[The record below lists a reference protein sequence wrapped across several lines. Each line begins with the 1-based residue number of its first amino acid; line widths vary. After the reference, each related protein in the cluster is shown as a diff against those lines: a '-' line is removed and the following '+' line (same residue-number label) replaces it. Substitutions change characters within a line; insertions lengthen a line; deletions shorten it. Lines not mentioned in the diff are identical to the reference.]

1 MGGFVAAAQPIVD
14 LLRQR
19 ARPYLFSNSL
29 SPPVAAGALKALE
42 IAIGADDRRALLESH
57 TKRFRAGLEAAGF
70 KTLPGATPI
79 IPVMLGE
86 ARLAQD
92 LAKALD
98 ARGVY
103 VAGFFFPVVPKGLAR
118 IRTQMSA
125 ALTAGDVDQAIA
137 AFSDA
142 GKALGIV

>member
-29 SPPVAAGALKALE
+29 SPPIAAGALKALE
-42 IAIGADDRRALLESH
+42 IRLRRRSA
-57 TKRFRAGLEAAGF
+57 RASASARAPVSRWVERAGF
-70 KTLPGATPI
+70 KVLPGETPI
-79 IPVMLGE
+79 IPVMLGD

-92 LAKALD
+92 LAQALD
-98 ARGVY
+98 ERGVF
-103 VAGFFFPVVPKGLAR
+103 VAGFFFPVVPKGQAR

-125 ALTAGDVDQAIA
+125 ALATQDIDFAVS
-137 AFSDA
+137 AFADA
-142 GKALGIV
+142 GKALGMV